1 MTPSQNRCSV
11 PSTLHI
17 FGRPF
22 GRENSDIAGEYIH
35 SGTAHGRPVYRQHG
49 SATVIRYWPPL
60 KRWLIDR
67 EGLRESDVC
76 AAFAFESADLAHP
89 AHAELIWYVWESA
102 AQAHVPD
109 AEVIAISAPRSLTI
123 VGRAGGRENDSVNG
137 QYNFNSV
144 FHGRPTYVHSRG
156 DLGIRYV
163 KEEHR
168 WIIAVLGQGN
178 SCCIAFAEASMFD
191 HPGHIELDW
200 MFWESIYRRFC
211 PDPQTRAVIAPTSVH
226 MIGRP
231 AEAENPRIN
240 GSYVL
245 AGIMEGRPAYVQPG
259 TRNLLRYSSRT
270 DRWLLDPDGLME
282 PSLLSRLYNWIFRG
296 DPNAAGDRCAAF
308 SEASGSAHPGMST
321 LEWFVWDSRRY
332 SFKPDPQ
339 VRCTTAPLTI
349 QVAGRGANRENAFI
363 NGDYFL
369 AGVDLGRAFYQKPGT
384 PIIIRFWPQRSCW
397 LIGRGLQPTDA
408 CSAFADC
415 LPESEFPGDVCS
427 AWYVYESIRGCH
439 FSDSAIV
446 VFPTSGNAATQPDNL
461 TLSASM
467 CSSRLDEAADKNS
480 STLRS
485 SIPHRYGLYGA

>member
-1 MTPSQNRCSV
+1 
-11 PSTLHI
+11 
-17 FGRPF
+17 
-22 GRENSDIAGEYIH
+22 
-35 SGTAHGRPVYRQHG
+35 
-49 SATVIRYWPPL
+49 
-60 KRWLIDR
+60 
-67 EGLRESDVC
+67 
-76 AAFAFESADLAHP
+76 
-89 AHAELIWYVWESA
+89 
-102 AQAHVPD
+102 
-109 AEVIAISAPRSLTI
+109 
-123 VGRAGGRENDSVNG
+123 
-137 QYNFNSV
+137 
-144 FHGRPTYVHSRG
+144 
-156 DLGIRYV
+156 
-163 KEEHR
+163 
-168 WIIAVLGQGN
+168 
-178 SCCIAFAEASMFD
+178 MFD

-296 DPNAAGDRCAAF
+296 DPNVRPPGNTNGEQRRGFALVSEAAGDRCAAF

-349 QVAGRGANRENAFI
+349 QAIGQFAFVQRDPFSSFGLEVAGRGANRENAFI

-446 VFPTSGNAATQPDNL
+446 VFPTSGADPDNL